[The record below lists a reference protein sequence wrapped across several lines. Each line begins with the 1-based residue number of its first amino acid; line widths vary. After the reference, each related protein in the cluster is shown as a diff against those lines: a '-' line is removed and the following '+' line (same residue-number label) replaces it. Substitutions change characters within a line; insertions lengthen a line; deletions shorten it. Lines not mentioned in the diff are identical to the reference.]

1 MQYLNKGSEYISL
14 DVCFEGTV
22 LHDVT
27 FSHSDLVISVVPK
40 TNCSLTTME
49 ESAADSREQPTQV
62 RGTRGRDTGII
73 KIFKILDIIYLGVG
87 VARGLQ
93 RASKLSKL
101 IQPLSSP
108 VRSW

>member
-49 ESAADSREQPTQV
+49 ESAAEQEGEIPE
-62 RGTRGRDTGII
+62 
-73 KIFKILDIIYLGVG
+73 
-87 VARGLQ
+87 
-93 RASKLSKL
+93 LSKY
-101 IQPLSSP
+101 SKY
-108 VRSW
+108 